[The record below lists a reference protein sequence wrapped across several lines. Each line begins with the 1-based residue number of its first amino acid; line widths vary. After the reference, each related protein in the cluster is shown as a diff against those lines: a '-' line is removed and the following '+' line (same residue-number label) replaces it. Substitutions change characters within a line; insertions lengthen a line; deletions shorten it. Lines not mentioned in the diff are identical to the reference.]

1 MLLFELE
8 KESVWTQLKNTAE
21 PIIMYG
27 TGNGA
32 DKVFEVF
39 RKYGITVTGVTASDG
54 FVRERFFHGFKVKP
68 VSEFEKEYENFTVVI
83 TFGSSIKSVIDNIK
97 KLSEKHTV
105 LVPCVPVVGN
115 VIFNDDFI
123 SENEYDINKAYTL
136 FADEKSKE
144 VYASYVN
151 FEYSGKPEYLFGCE
165 SDENEAFINCIHLG
179 ENENYVDIG
188 AYRGDTIEKFLSY
201 TGGKYGFITAV
212 EPDIKSFKK
221 LCENCKE
228 LENFEAVNKAVT
240 RTDGKVGFSS
250 LAGRQSSIG
259 GNDVIDG
266 VCLKTLCEKRKPTY
280 IKIDSE
286 GEEINI
292 LEGASKILSEC
303 LPKLNIA
310 AYHKNEDIFRI
321 PVIISEISTE
331 YRIYLRHHPYI
342 PAWDTIIYCER

>member
-8 KESVWTQLKNTAE
+8 KESVWTQLKKTAE

-39 RKYGITVTGVTASDG
+39 ERYGITVSGVTSSDG
-54 FVRERFFHGFKVKP
+54 FVRDRCFHGFKVKP

-83 TFGSSIKSVIDNIK
+83 AFGSSVNSVTENIK
-97 KLSEKHTV
+97 NLSKKHTV

-115 VIFNDDFI
+115 VIFDDDFI
-123 SENEYDINKAYTL
+123 NENENEINKAYTL
-136 FADEKSKE
+136 LADEKSRN

-151 FEYSGKPEYLFGCE
+151 FEYSGKIGYLFRCE
-165 SDENEAFINCIHLG
+165 SGEEEAFLNCIHLG
-179 ENENYVDIG
+179 KTENYVDIG
-188 AYRGDTIEKFLSY
+188 AYRGDTVEKFLSY

-212 EPDIKSFKK
+212 EPDGKSFKK

-240 RTDGKVGFSS
+240 RIDGKVGFSS

-259 GNDVIDG
+259 GNDLIDA
-266 VCLKTLCEKRKPTY
+266 VCLETLCKNHTPTY

-286 GEEINI
+286 GEELNI
-292 LEGASKILSEC
+292 LEGAAGFLSKC
-303 LPKLNIA
+303 LPKMSIA
-310 AYHKNEDIFRI
+310 AYHKNEDIFKI
-321 PVIISEISTE
+321 PIIISSLSEKYAIH
-331 YRIYLRHHPYI
+331 LRHHPYI
-342 PAWDTIIYCER
+342 PAWDTIFYCEK